1 MKKGLLVVIGVI
13 FIYIFSFAQL
23 QKTFP
28 ETPKKEQSEILTA
41 KVIPPAGAVAPGDNF
56 ELILELTVSPGYHI
70 NSSQPEDEFLV
81 PTSLEFK
88 DLPVLKVKEVIFPPA
103 VKKKFRFSEKM
114 LSVYEGQIKVKV
126 RLELSDDFCG
136 SSLEIE
142 GRVRYQACN
151 DEACLR
157 PLTAPFKIN
166 LKIAS

>member
-1 MKKGLLVVIGVI
+1 MKKGLLAILGVI
-13 FIYIFSFAQL
+13 FIYTFNFAQF
-23 QKTFP
+23 QKTLP
-28 ETPKKEQSEILTA
+28 ETAKKEQAEILTVR
-41 KVIPPAGAVAPGDNF
+41 VIPPAGAVAPGDTF

-70 NSSQPEDEFLV
+70 NSSKPEDEFLV
-81 PTSLEFK
+81 PTSPEFK
-88 DLPVLKVKEVIFPPA
+88 ELPVLKLKEVIFPPA

-136 SSLEIE
+136 SSLEVE
-142 GRVRYQACN
+142 GKVRYQACN

-157 PLTAPFKIN
+157 PMTAPFKIN